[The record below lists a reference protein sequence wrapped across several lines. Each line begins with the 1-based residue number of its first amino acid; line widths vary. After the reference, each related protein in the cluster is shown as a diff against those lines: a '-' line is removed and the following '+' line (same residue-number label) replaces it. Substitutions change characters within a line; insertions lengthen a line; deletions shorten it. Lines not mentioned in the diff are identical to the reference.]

1 MEVVQF
7 DHFVFGFRFFF
18 CRFWGA
24 EFARAMKRELEEE
37 EEEVKSELGNS
48 SSLGNG
54 AWIGTE
60 TQASS
65 SSIEVSENNFNRRLL
80 SKGAVVNGFI
90 VYTRVRKSRFNFP
103 YESYEIS
110 DNDRYKRLKGSDE
123 LENNAIASVYSRRKD
138 KEVQI
143 VAGNGSNCNLG
154 ICKDVQESELERFP
168 AKGRGGEGGIFMVA
182 ESSEGKSDLPK
193 KEIRRYS
200 RYSVRPKV
208 ELPPEGVVKSP
219 EAAQNGINLD
229 GEATGGLSGSKTRKN
244 KLELKMSKKI
254 AMNKKLMTVTELF
267 ETGFLD
273 GVTVVYMGCN
283 KVILIPNSY
292 VKVDI
297 FVVSIEYKV
306 QRVA

>member
-1 MEVVQF
+1 MIILVL
-7 DHFVFGFRFFF
+7 DFVFFLQIL
-18 CRFWGA
+18 GA
-24 EFARAMKRELEEE
+24 EFARAMKRELEEEE

-110 DNDRYKRLKGSDE
+110 DNDRYKRLKGSNE

-154 ICKDVQESELERFP
+154 MCKDVQESELERFP

-208 ELPPEGVVKSP
+208 ELPPE
-219 EAAQNGINLD
+219 AAQNGMNLD
-229 GEATGGLSGSKTRKN
+229 GEATGGLSGSKRRKN

-306 QRVA
+306 QCVA

>member
-1 MEVVQF
+1 MVQF
-7 DHFVFGFRFFF
+7 DHFVFLQIL
-18 CRFWGA
+18 GA
-24 EFARAMKRELEEE
+24 EFARAMKREL

-54 AWIGTE
+54 TWIGTE

-80 SKGAVVNGFI
+80 FKGSVVNGYI

-110 DNDRYKRLKGSDE
+110 DNDRNKRLKGSDE
-123 LENNAIASVYSRRKD
+123 LENNVIASVYSRRKD

-143 VAGNGSNCNLG
+143 VAENGSNCNLG
-154 ICKDVQESELERFP
+154 INICKDVQESELEQFP

-208 ELPPEGVVKSP
+208 EPPLESVVKSP

-229 GEATGGLSGSKTRKN
+229 GEATGGLSGSKKQKN
-244 KLELKMSKKI
+244 KLVLKMSKKI

-306 QRVA
+306 